1 MTRPTII
8 IFIFPV
14 AISLASVIGYY
25 FFYKFLSGK
34 KIIRKPIPLFK
45 GRPLEDGCLLEKKLE
60 LEESIAIIRQFSESI
75 SFSYDLAEWGDDVV
89 ETTCKIFNLGI
100 CVLLLLD
107 EATDTLSVLASR
119 GIDKDFARS
128 IKIRKGDEISGVVVK
143 YNDVTIINDLRK
155 EKQYYKLKNDSCYRN
170 SLVSLPLSVKNKVL
184 GVLNVSDRKTGG
196 PFSPVDIEILKVIV
210 LESAIALQNLRL
222 VTEQQKN
229 YLDTVIALAGAID
242 ARDPY
247 TYRHSDNVARHA
259 VMIAQE
265 LKFSAY
271 EKEGIRAA
279 ALLHDI
285 GKIAISDVILSK
297 VDSLTDEEYI
307 QIKTH
312 PARGEEIIKS
322 LPFLQKITKI
332 IRHHHERYD
341 GKGYPDGIHGANI
354 ELGAR
359 ILAVA
364 DSFDAMVSD
373 RPYRKAISP
382 YQAKNELIKNK
393 GIQFDSSIV
402 DVFLRVLE
410 KDHSYQ
416 Q

>member
-1 MTRPTII
+1 MTRSTII

-14 AISLASVIGYY
+14 AISLAAVIG
-25 FFYKFLSGK
+25 YKFLSRK
-34 KIIRKPIPLFK
+34 KIIRRPLPFLK
-45 GRPLEDGCLLEKKLE
+45 GPPLEDGCLLEKKLV

-89 ETTCKIFNLGI
+89 ETTCKIFNLEI

-119 GIDKDFARS
+119 GIDKDFAPS

-143 YNDVTIINDLRK
+143 YNDVKIINDLK
-155 EKQYYKLKNDSCYRN
+155 KGKQYYELKNDGCYRN

-222 VTEQQKN
+222 VSEQQKN
-229 YLDTVIALAGAID
+229 YLDTVIALARAID

-247 TYRHSDNVARHA
+247 TYKHSDNVAKYA
-259 VMIAQE
+259 VMISQE
-265 LKFSAY
+265 LRLAVY

-285 GKIAISDVILSK
+285 GKIAISDAILSK
-297 VDSLTDEEYI
+297 TGNLTDEECAR
-307 QIKTH
+307 IKTH
-312 PARGEEIIKS
+312 PAKGEEIIKS
-322 LPFLQKITKI
+322 LPFLQTIAKI

-341 GKGYPDGIHGANI
+341 GKGYPDGTQGVNI

-364 DSFDAMVSD
+364 DSYDAMVSD
-373 RPYRKAISP
+373 RPYRKAISLL
-382 YQAKNELIKNK
+382 QVKNELIKNK
-393 GIQFDSSIV
+393 GIQFDSSVV
-402 DVFLRVLE
+402 DAFLRVLE
-410 KDHSYQ
+410 KVQSYQ